1 MRTIL
6 PEGFFEEAMS
16 EYQVIQLG
24 RVVSASKRNVHFD
37 VRTCSS
43 RLSVHF
49 VQDGAA
55 APENSFRQ
63 IIAIASTVKRAM
75 KIQRK
80 FMLSS

>member
-1 MRTIL
+1 M
-6 PEGFFEEAMS
+6 
-16 EYQVIQLG
+16 IQLG
-24 RVVSASKRNVHFD
+24 RVVSASKRNVHFE
-37 VRTCSS
+37 VKTCSS

-55 APENSFRQ
+55 VPENSFRQ
-63 IIAIASTVKRAM
+63 IIAIARTVKRAM